1 MLVSDRHGPAGT
13 LGRPARHDKP
23 AAVRGGRMTSEV
35 TDNGDRNGA
44 PEPAPTAAATAPVL
58 VLEHVVKSFGAVHAL
73 SDGSIELY
81 PGEAHALVGENGA
94 GKSTLVKILAGVHRP
109 DSGLLTLAAKRSR
122 SVARRRLAPRG
133 SLLFTRS
140 PRFSPISRWR
150 RTFSSAVNRCA
161 PGAGSTGRQ

>member
-1 MLVSDRHGPAGT
+1 
-13 LGRPARHDKP
+13 
-23 AAVRGGRMTSEV
+23 MTSEV

-109 DSGLLTLAAKRSR
+109 DSGLLTLGGKALSL
-122 SVARRRLAPRG
+122 SGPPVRLG
-133 SLLFTRS
+133 SPSSTKS